1 MKFLK
6 NGELAL
12 VNGGYLVE
20 KAGETPY
27 YHKAFVKLQQEAHYL
42 VNLANTVRATDF
54 EVKSP
59 VTFEQVV
66 ATVKEK
72 LNTERREFVIKPE
85 KVSTPTTDK
94 LQKEALDWLNG
105 KKEDT
110 KVDKLNR
117 ILQKFA
123 VLAEFEEF
131 GLYFEQSQIVKLN
144 ELYSLKQIIEAVTT
158 LEPHLD

>member
-27 YHKAFVKLQQEAHYL
+27 FHKQFVKLQQEAHYL
-42 VNLANTVRATDF
+42 VNLANSVRATDF

-59 VTFEQVV
+59 ITFDEVV
-66 ATVKEK
+66 AKVKEQ
-72 LNTERREFVIKPE
+72 LNTERREFVTKPE

-94 LQKEALDWLNG
+94 LQKEALEWLNG

-110 KVDKLNR
+110 KVDKLNK
-117 ILQKFA
+117 ILQKFS

-131 GLYFEQSQIVKLN
+131 GLYFEQSEIVKLK
-144 ELYSLKQIIEAVTT
+144 ELYTLAQVIEAVTT